1 MALEREKLHE
11 QCRAAGRKVSS
22 WACSAGRGVLFGYG
36 ALWRAATKWRKRRGS
51 DPADDP
57 EAQKKVAAAGDE
69 IYMASQ
75 WRLMWWRFRKHK
87 LAMVS
92 ACVLIFLYF
101 VAIFCEFVA
110 PYGPN
115 DRDRRYVQG
124 PPEGLHLIDHEGGF
138 HLWPFVYDKKQSTDS
153 ETWRRTFEPVHGE
166 RHPLRLF
173 VRGAEYDMWGLFRT
187 NVHLFGT
194 DGGHLYLFGTDKLGR
209 DLFSRVV
216 YGARISLSIGL
227 VGVALSFLLGI
238 VLGGFAGYYGGW
250 VDSAVQRTIEIL
262 RCIPSIPMW
271 MALSAAL
278 PAHWPSLYVYF
289 GITVILSLLGWTGL
303 ARVVRGK
310 FLSLRNEDFVVAAR
324 LCGTS
329 EPKIIFSHLL
339 PSFLSHIITSAT
351 LAVPGMILGET
362 ALSFLGIGLR
372 PPIVSWGVLL
382 QRAQNLQAVAM
393 APWLLVPGLFV
404 IIVVLAFNFVG
415 DGLRDAADPYSAT

>member
-1 MALEREKLHE
+1 MALDREKLHE

-22 WACSAGRGVLFGYG
+22 WARSAGRGVLFSYG
-36 ALWRAATKWRKRRGS
+36 ALWRAASKWRKRKGP
-51 DPADDP
+51 DPGDDP
-57 EAQKKVAAAGDE
+57 EAEKKVAAAGNE
-69 IYMASQ
+69 LYMASQ

-87 LAMVS
+87 LAMAS
-92 ACVLIFLYF
+92 ACVLIFLYLI
-101 VAIFCEFVA
+101 AIFCEFVA

-124 PPEGLHLIDHEGGF
+124 PPEGIHFIDHEGSF
-138 HLWPFVYDKKQSTDS
+138 HLWPFVHGKKQSMNS
-153 ETWRRTFEPVHGE
+153 ETWERTFEPVHGE
-166 RHPLRLF
+166 MYPLRLF
-173 VRGAEYDMWGLFRT
+173 VRGAEYKMWGLFKT

-227 VGVALSFLLGI
+227 VGVGLSFFLGI
-238 VLGGFAGYYGGW
+238 VLGGVAGYYGGW
-250 VDSAVQRTIEIL
+250 VDSVVQRTIEIL

-329 EPKIIFSHLL
+329 EPKIIFVHLL

-393 APWLLVPGLFV
+393 APWLLVPGVFV